1 MTEPQPQRPTTEQS
15 TPPKWKFAVIV
26 VLGLYPILILVIWLM
41 GQIFGTAYLGVA
53 VPHWPSFLVR
63 TLVTVLIVVPIMVW
77 GALPLLSRLLGPWLR
92 S

>member
-1 MTEPQPQRPTTEQS
+1 MTGPPVPQPTPGP
-15 TPPKWKFAVIV
+15 PPKWKFAVIV
-26 VLGLYPILILVIWLM
+26 VLGLYPILIFVIWLLGTM
-41 GQIFGTAYLGVA
+41 FGTIYLGAA

-77 GALPLLSRLLGPWLR
+77 GAIPLLSRLLGPWLR